1 LQKKPDILAVVVGEQ
16 VAVTILTER
25 CSAWMRA
32 NHYPA
37 TINEIY
43 YMSMTDYVLMELA
56 TVDDKLSVMFY
67 DSGRHDAVNN

>member
-1 LQKKPDILAVVVGEQ
+1 
-16 VAVTILTER
+16 
-25 CSAWMRA
+25 MRA